1 MNEFTSHPK
10 PPPPQAT
17 QVRRPEMNGPENIN
31 SILTGLK
38 KNININEKN
47 DSIVSADEIEQL
59 SSSGI
64 STRKGRRRN
73 DKNLSANSIS
83 IAI

>member
-10 PPPPQAT
+10 PPP
-17 QVRRPEMNGPENIN
+17 RRPEMNGPENIN

-38 KNININEKN
+38 KNININDKN
-47 DSIVSADEIEQL
+47 DSIISADEIEQL

-64 STRKGRRRN
+64 STRKGRRRS
-73 DKNLSANSIS
+73 DKSLNSNSIS